1 MSEDVPG
8 FIQISSR
15 AFSFTQKFRGE
26 NDQFYGEGNG
36 YILEK
41 AATLACNFSPPDF
54 KIYQIHVNRLLW
66 ALGVLIPWSLLL
78 GKIWWES
85 VRNPDPLT
93 SPHPTVGEP
102 GA

>member
-1 MSEDVPG
+1 MSEDAPG

-15 AFSFTQKFRGE
+15 AFSLTQKFRSE
-26 NDQFYGEGNG
+26 NDQNSEGNG

-41 AATLACNFSPPDF
+41 AARLACNFSPPEF

-78 GKIWWES
+78 GKLWWES
-85 VRNPDPLT
+85 VKNPNPLT
-93 SPHPTVGEP
+93 PSHPTVGES